1 MKWWVVGLVVALGLC
16 INGGQI
22 ASAATKDNADW
33 MNAVSTAPPG
43 VPLDGLFTMSG
54 EDNFTTI
61 IDSKVV
67 PRSIAQITRD
77 STNPRDVQSGAVW
90 SKTGVTRM
98 DNRLDLSQNE
108 EISLWLYFGNK
119 HAAAA
124 EGMAFVLQNQGNDF
138 DDVGTGRESLGVW
151 GNDRNSTNNDTGLL
165 WSTLKKSW
173 ALEFDT
179 HPNIS
184 TESGAGDAFDIGAVT
199 EDNMHIASGYPALLK
214 TYKNLG
220 GYRSLNHTKPK
231 AVADFADGQWHHLSL
246 HWSAKAK
253 TMAYVYNGRDPKT
266 NRQRSGMDIVADTLP
281 IDVSKLGVSDTQP
294 NVYWG
299 ITGSTSSGTASE
311 NGLVVVDRSDSLGQL
326 DATAELRDSTGKTI
340 PAGGTVAPGE
350 RVTYQYTFK
359 YDDALSHAYIQ
370 PLTMQIPL
378 PAQLQWQDG
387 GVSYNGGVVSEPF
400 STSELA
406 QPEIKK
412 AWQKTLDGKTTSV
425 TVTANAIVPKVTQK
439 TLVDGVNSRFYG
451 PNFQTQLPLPSYY
464 IRGDVSLK
472 LANLGADAQQLAYGD
487 SATITGQLTNASNL
501 FSHDELDGYQLQ
513 AKIGEKTIPI
523 SDLAGTQLADHPSG
537 TFQLTVKPAL
547 LAQGDNVLT
556 LMAVAKG
563 DPKTVSNEIKIKLN
577 RAAGTL
583 HFTHLPHGAS
593 FMTTR
598 LTGHAMRIK
607 RDKGWQLGV
616 RDERGVGKHWR
627 LNVALDTPF
636 VEDQQGSM
644 LRGHLLFS
652 QKTSARGP
660 RETQIVDTEDITV
673 VSDHETHV
681 EAEETDV
688 ASDWDATSGPS
699 LEVGGDAMQG
709 TYTGKLIWKLIDA
722 P

>member
-16 INGGQI
+16 INGGRI

-33 MNAVSTAPPG
+33 VNAVNTAPPG

-77 STNPRDVQSGAVW
+77 STNSRDVQSGAVW

-98 DNRLDLSQNE
+98 DNRLDLSRNE
-108 EISLWLYFGNK
+108 DISLWLYFGNK

-138 DDVGTGRESLGVW
+138 DDIGTGRESLGVW
-151 GNDRNSTNNDTGLL
+151 GNDRNSLSDTGLV
-165 WSTLKKSW
+165 WSALKKSW

-179 HPNIS
+179 RPNIS
-184 TESGAGDAFDIGAVT
+184 TESGAGDAFDIGTTT
-199 EDNMHIASGYPALLK
+199 EDSMHIASGYPASLK
-214 TYKNLG
+214 TYKDLG

-246 HWSAKAK
+246 HWDAQAK
-253 TMAYVYNGRDPKT
+253 TMAYVYNDRDPKT

-281 IDVSKLGVSDTQP
+281 IDVSKLDVSDSQP

-299 ITGSTSSGTASE
+299 ITGSTSSGIASE
-311 NGLVVVDRSDSLGQL
+311 NSLVVVDRSDSLGQL
-326 DATAELRDSTGKTI
+326 DATAELRDSTGKKI

-350 RVTYQYTFK
+350 KVTYRYTFK

-378 PAQLQWQDG
+378 PPQLQWQDG
-387 GVSYNGGVVSEPF
+387 GVSYNGGAVSEPF
-400 STSELA
+400 STNELA

-439 TLVDGVNSRFYG
+439 TSVDGVNSRFYG

-487 SATITGQLTNASNL
+487 SATITGQLTNAGNL
-501 FSHDELDGYQLQ
+501 FSHDELDNYRLQ
-513 AKIGEKTIPI
+513 AKIGEKSIPI
-523 SDLAGTQLADHPSG
+523 SELAGTQLADHPSG
-537 TFQLTVKPAL
+537 TFQLTVKPDQ

-556 LMAVAKG
+556 LMAVAKN
-563 DPKTVSNEIKIKLN
+563 DAKTVSNEVKIKLH

-583 HFTHLPHGAS
+583 HFTQLPHGAS
-593 FMTTR
+593 FTTTQ
-598 LTGHAMRIK
+598 LTGRTMRIK

-616 RDERGVGKHWR
+616 RDERGAGQHWR
-627 LNVALDTPF
+627 LNVALDKPF
-636 VEDQQGSM
+636 VDDQWGTP

-652 QKTSARGP
+652 QPAVRQP
-660 RETQIVDTEDITV
+660 QIVDTADVTV
-673 VSDHETHV
+673 VSEHETQMDV
-681 EAEETDV
+681 EETNV

-699 LEVGGDAMQG
+699 LEVDGDAIQG
-709 TYTGKLIWKLIDA
+709 NYTGQLVWKLVDA

>member
-16 INGGQI
+16 INGGRI

-33 MNAVSTAPPG
+33 LNAVNTAPPG

-77 STNPRDVQSGAVW
+77 STNSRDVQSGAVW

-98 DNRLDLSQNE
+98 DNRLDLSRNE
-108 EISLWLYFGNK
+108 DISLWLYFGNK

-138 DDVGTGRESLGVW
+138 DDIGTGRESLGVW
-151 GNDRNSTNNDTGLL
+151 GNDRNSLSDTGLV
-165 WSTLKKSW
+165 WSALKKSW

-179 HPNIS
+179 RPNIS
-184 TESGAGDAFDIGAVT
+184 TESGAGDAFDIGTTT
-199 EDNMHIASGYPALLK
+199 EDSMHIASGYPASLK
-214 TYKNLG
+214 TYKDLG

-246 HWSAKAK
+246 HWDAQAK
-253 TMAYVYNGRDPKT
+253 TMAYVYNDRDPKT
-266 NRQRSGMDIVADTLP
+266 NTHRSGMDIVADTLP
-281 IDVSKLGVSDTQP
+281 IDVSQLEVSKTQP

-311 NGLVVVDRSDSLGQL
+311 NSLVVVDRSDSLGQL
-326 DATAELRDSTGKTI
+326 DATAALRDSTGKKI

-350 RVTYQYTFK
+350 KVTYQYTFK

-378 PAQLQWQDG
+378 PPQLQWQDG
-387 GVSYNGGVVSEPF
+387 GVSYNGGAVSEPF
-400 STSELA
+400 STNELA

-451 PNFQTQLPLPSYY
+451 PNFQTQLSLPSYY

-487 SATITGQLTNASNL
+487 SATITGQLTNAGNL
-501 FSHDELDGYQLQ
+501 FSPDALDNYRLQ
-513 AKIGEKTIPI
+513 AKIGEKSIPI
-523 SDLAGTQLADHPSG
+523 SELAGTQLADHPSG
-537 TFQLTVKPAL
+537 TFQLTVKPDQL
-547 LAQGDNVLT
+547 VQGDNVLT
-556 LMAVAKG
+556 LMAVAKN
-563 DPKTVSNEIKIKLN
+563 DAKTVSNEIKIKLH

-583 HFTHLPHGAS
+583 HFTQLPHGAS

-598 LTGHAMRIK
+598 LTGQTMRIK

-616 RDERGVGKHWR
+616 RDERGAGQRWR
-627 LNVALDTPF
+627 LNVALDKPF
-636 VEDQQGSM
+636 VDDQWGTP

-652 QKTSARGP
+652 QPAVRQP
-660 RETQIVDTEDITV
+660 QIVDTADVTV
-673 VSDHETHV
+673 VSEHETQTD
-681 EAEETDV
+681 AEETNV
-688 ASDWDATSGPS
+688 AGDWDATSGPS
-699 LEVGGDAMQG
+699 LVVDGDAIQG
-709 TYTGKLIWKLIDA
+709 NYTGQLVWKLVDA